1 MGRKQYTATAE
12 VSTSVVDDYTRTKWM
27 HFTKVK
33 SSKSIADGLR
43 VFIADIAKP
52 ENLTI
57 GVVRTDEGEEFEGD
71 FQHLPT

>member
-1 MGRKQYTATAE
+1 
-12 VSTSVVDDYTRTKWM
+12 M